1 MGEDQQNPED
11 QIRVLILDEA
21 GSIVRTLYQ
30 KPRAGV
36 NRLAWGLDRNRPRY
50 PNQPKPEK
58 PAPPRGGVE
67 VIPGAYTV
75 RVSYQDWS
83 SEAKVQ
89 VHKDPLIGIS
99 QEEMADKAE
108 LFQRHY
114 ENVAK
119 VTTMMDKLRSTEASL
134 DFVEGKL
141 KDQGDYEQ
149 LQEQFKSV
157 RDQLKSFKERVL
169 SKEAQGIYRDPEA
182 LLSQLRQTEYLLDN
196 PLVAPSENQV
206 LQLMQTERACRQ
218 AIAAFNDFVESD
230 LAALRKAVE
239 ARQVKM
245 LD

>member
-1 MGEDQQNPED
+1 M
-11 QIRVLILDEA
+11 
-21 GSIVRTLYQ
+21 
-30 KPRAGV
+30 
-36 NRLAWGLDRNRPRY
+36 
-50 PNQPKPEK
+50 
-58 PAPPRGGVE
+58 
-67 VIPGAYTV
+67 
-75 RVSYQDWS
+75 SYQDWS

-108 LFQRHY
+108 LFRRHY

-157 RDQLKSFKERVL
+157 RDQLKSFKERVF

-182 LLSQLRQTEYLLDN
+182 LLSQLRQTEYLFDS

-206 LQLMQTERACRQ
+206 LRLMQTEQACRDT
-218 AIAAFNDFVESD
+218 IAAFNDFVESD
-230 LAALRKAVE
+230 LAGLRKAVE